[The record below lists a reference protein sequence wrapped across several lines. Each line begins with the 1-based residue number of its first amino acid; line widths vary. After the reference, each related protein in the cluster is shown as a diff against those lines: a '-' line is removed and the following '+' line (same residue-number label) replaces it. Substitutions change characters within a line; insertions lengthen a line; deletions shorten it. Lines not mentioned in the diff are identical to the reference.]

1 MDCSPPGSCVHGILQ
16 ARILKW
22 VAISFSRGSARS
34 RDQTWVICIT
44 SKFFTIW
51 ATTESLYGVRKTK
64 TYVWEVNLYYDT
76 EATECILKKEVCHEQ
91 KSSPQ
96 KSQNVK
102 HWWYSIK
109 NDGFGFFFFFF
120 LHFRNVVSFQI
131 SSIEHV
137 LSMQVKKSYF
147 KKSLHPPFQMQY
159 KASWIMFPTRKY

>member
-22 VAISFSRGSARS
+22 VAISFSRGSARP
-34 RDQTWVICIT
+34 RDQTWVTCIT

-64 TYVWEVNLYYDT
+64 NYVWEVNLYYDT
-76 EATECILKKEVCHEQ
+76 EATECILKKEVRHEQ
-91 KSSPQ
+91 KSSPK

-109 NDGFGFFFFFF
+109 NDDFGVFFFFFCILEMLF
-120 LHFRNVVSFQI
+120 PSKFPALTMYWVCKLKKVTSKKAYILPFKRNI
-131 SSIEHV
+131 K
-137 LSMQVKKSYF
+137 QVE
-147 KKSLHPPFQMQY
+147 
-159 KASWIMFPTRKY
+159 